1 MRRPIW
7 SCVLGSLILLAFVV
21 RADTHDL
28 KSQPWRP
35 TLADIRSLEP
45 KLVLPDGAQAL
56 STYVRFYA
64 GAVENGV
71 HVVFG
76 EFVVKEGADDGR
88 PSNEHGAIRIVRSE
102 DELPGWKD
110 GGCGIIRL
118 KVDFDRQTVLDIACN
133 GDA

>member
-1 MRRPIW
+1 MRRHIW
-7 SCVLGSLILLAFVV
+7 FYALGSLLLAGALAH
-21 RADTHDL
+21 ADTPVSKGL
-28 KSQPWRP
+28 PWRP
-35 TLADIRSLEP
+35 TLAEIKSLEP
-45 KLVLPDGAQAL
+45 KLVLPNGAQAL
-56 STYVRFYA
+56 NTYVRFYA
-64 GAVENGV
+64 GALENGV

-76 EFVVKEGADDGR
+76 EFVAKEVADDGR
-88 PSNEHGAIRIVRSE
+88 PSTKKAAIRILQSE